1 MEMSWKKIKLA
12 GWFLLGMILA
22 YGFTDALADV
32 TSSGATTNTQTSTS
46 GSQTAITGGYNSDTT
61 TTYQSGSSSTTN
73 ATTNNSTSNAASRT
87 PVNMASAPGMS
98 VYGQDSCVIPL
109 AAGVTVIGFSGS
121 FGSYMVDKECERR
134 KSTSVLAKLGMKVA
148 AISLMC
154 QDVDVWQ
161 AMMDAGTPCPIDGL
175 IGEKAKARWEE
186 LGGYEQTKRTSYV
199 KRNPSKETDDKVEQY
214 RKYKESMNEDHS
226 NHNHD

>member
-1 MEMSWKKIKLA
+1 MSWKNLKPA
-12 GWFLLGMILA
+12 LLILA
-22 YGFTDALADV
+22 LIIALLSIESAVSDV
-32 TSSGATTNTQTSTS
+32 TSSGATTNSQTSTS
-46 GSQTAITGGYNSDTT
+46 GSQTAITGGYNSDVTT
-61 TTYQSGSSSTTN
+61 NYSSGSSNTTN
-73 ATTNNSTSNAASRT
+73 NSTSNSTSNAASRT

-121 FGSYMVDKECERR
+121 FGSYMRDDECERR
-134 KSTSVLAKLGMKVA
+134 KATSVLAKLGMKVA

-154 QDVDVWQ
+154 QEENVWQ
-161 AMMDAGTPCPIDGL
+161 SMWDAGTPCPIDGL

-186 LGGYEQTKRTSYV
+186 LGGYEQTNKSTYV
-199 KRNPSKETDDKVEQY
+199 KSNKSKKTDDKVEQY